1 MVKRLQQQTLELKRS
16 NGELEQFAY
25 VASHDLQEPLRMVA
39 SYTSLIKKRYQG
51 NLDADADE
59 FIGFAVDGATR
70 MQGLINDLLTYSRA
84 GNEPQPSEPTDAG
97 AALDTAL
104 ANLRRAIE
112 EKSAVIV
119 RDRLP
124 LVMANL
130 IALAWFGMWAGLNSK
145 STNLAALKAIVFVQ
159 IIPWFV
165 VSFVSVMVVP
175 LLLLP
180 RVMKG
185 TVLAPNQLMVVRDE
199 NAQSRFWLGLRHA
212 LELLRARSCRRCLIL
227 SSAFLPLA

>member
-1 MVKRLQQQTLELKRS
+1 MSRVDDAVRNRPNLPGVGARADQEVVREACRVSQIQHRDVQRLLVFGRS

-84 GNEPQPSEPTDAG
+84 GNEPQPSEPTDGG

-104 ANLRRAIE
+104 ANLRQAIE
-112 EKSAVIV
+112 EPCHLVDTWLARVALAVEADEALAPIGDRFEETADVV
-119 RDRLP
+119 RAL
-124 LVMANL
+124 LVEEVLRREVGLRVGEARL
-130 IALAWFGMWAGLNSK
+130 IAVEMSE
-145 STNLAALKAIVFVQ
+145 AAFEIA
-159 IIPWFV
+159 
-165 VSFVSVMVVP
+165 
-175 LLLLP
+175 
-180 RVMKG
+180 
-185 TVLAPNQLMVVRDE
+185 E
-199 NAQSRFWLGLRHA
+199 
-212 LELLRARSCRRCLIL
+212 
-227 SSAFLPLA
+227 